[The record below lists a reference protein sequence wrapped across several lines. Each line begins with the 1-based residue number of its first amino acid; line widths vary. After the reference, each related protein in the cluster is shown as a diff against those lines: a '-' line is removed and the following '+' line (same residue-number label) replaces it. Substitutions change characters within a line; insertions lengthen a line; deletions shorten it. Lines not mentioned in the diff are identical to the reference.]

1 MAGMWLGYDIIG
13 INEWVTKIIMTLV
26 VLVYNF
32 TTRKIFIFKK
42 DDKTAQNETKEQ
54 CTQTKNTNTSNEFNL
69 GIDDILKIKNIF
81 ESMNNEENS
90 NRNTLLH
97 SLKPYLPTQKKE
109 KLEQLIKLSSLLTAL
124 ELLEHKNI
132 FGIDLNSNTIII
144 IILILIIL

>member
-1 MAGMWLGYDIIG
+1 MNEDYSDLIKNFSNILKEKNIDVKSIISSPSHEQ
-13 INEWVTKIIMTLV
+13 NNT
-26 VLVYNF
+26 
-32 TTRKIFIFKK
+32 
-42 DDKTAQNETKEQ
+42 QNETKEQ
-54 CTQTKNTNTSNEFNL
+54 YSHTSSTNTSNDFNI
-69 GIDDILKIKNIF
+69 GIDDIIKIKNIF
-81 ESMNNEENS
+81 ETMNSEENS

>member
-1 MAGMWLGYDIIG
+1 MNEDYSDLIKNFSNILKEKNIDVKSIISSPSHEQ
-13 INEWVTKIIMTLV
+13 NNT
-26 VLVYNF
+26 
-32 TTRKIFIFKK
+32 
-42 DDKTAQNETKEQ
+42 QNETKEQ
-54 CTQTKNTNTSNEFNL
+54 YSHTNNTSASNDFNI
-69 GIDDILKIKNIF
+69 GIDDIIKIKNIF
-81 ESMNNEENS
+81 ETMNSEESS

>member
-1 MAGMWLGYDIIG
+1 MNEDYSDLIKNFSNILKEKNIDVKSIISSPSHEQ
-13 INEWVTKIIMTLV
+13 NNT
-26 VLVYNF
+26 
-32 TTRKIFIFKK
+32 
-42 DDKTAQNETKEQ
+42 QNETKEQ
-54 CTQTKNTNTSNEFNL
+54 YSHTNSTNTSNDFNI
-69 GIDDILKIKNIF
+69 GIDDIIKIKNIF
-81 ESMNNEENS
+81 ETMNSEENS

>member
-1 MAGMWLGYDIIG
+1 MNEDYSDLIKNFSNILKEKNIDVKSIISPQSQ
-13 INEWVTKIIMTLV
+13 EQTKT
-26 VLVYNF
+26 
-32 TTRKIFIFKK
+32 
-42 DDKTAQNETKEQ
+42 QNESKEQ
-54 CTQTKNTNTSNEFNL
+54 CNQTNNTSTSNEFNL

-81 ESMNNEENS
+81 ETMNNEENS

-132 FGIDLNSNTIII
+132 LGIDLNSNTIII

>member
-1 MAGMWLGYDIIG
+1 MNEDYSDLIKNFSNILKEKNIDVKSIISSPSQEQ
-13 INEWVTKIIMTLV
+13 N
-26 VLVYNF
+26 
-32 TTRKIFIFKK
+32 R
-42 DDKTAQNETKEQ
+42 AQNETKEQ

-132 FGIDLNSNTIII
+132 LGIDLNSNTIII

>member
-1 MAGMWLGYDIIG
+1 MNEDYSDLIKNFSNILKEKNIDVKSIISSPSHEQ
-13 INEWVTKIIMTLV
+13 NNT
-26 VLVYNF
+26 
-32 TTRKIFIFKK
+32 
-42 DDKTAQNETKEQ
+42 QNETKEQ
-54 CTQTKNTNTSNEFNL
+54 YSHTNNTNTSNDFNI
-69 GIDDILKIKNIF
+69 GIDDIIKIKNIF
-81 ESMNNEENS
+81 ETMNSEESS

>member
-1 MAGMWLGYDIIG
+1 MNEDYSDLIKNFSNILKEKNIDVKSIISSPSHEQ
-13 INEWVTKIIMTLV
+13 NNT
-26 VLVYNF
+26 
-32 TTRKIFIFKK
+32 
-42 DDKTAQNETKEQ
+42 QNETKEQ
-54 CTQTKNTNTSNEFNL
+54 YSHINNTSTSNDFNI
-69 GIDDILKIKNIF
+69 GIDDIIKIKNIF
-81 ESMNNEENS
+81 ETMNSEENS

>member
-1 MAGMWLGYDIIG
+1 MNEDYSDLIKNFSNILKEKNIDVKSIISSPSHEQ
-13 INEWVTKIIMTLV
+13 NNT
-26 VLVYNF
+26 
-32 TTRKIFIFKK
+32 
-42 DDKTAQNETKEQ
+42 QNETKEQ
-54 CTQTKNTNTSNEFNL
+54 YSHTNSTNTSNDFNI
-69 GIDDILKIKNIF
+69 GIDDIIKIKNIF
-81 ESMNNEENS
+81 ETMNSEESS

>member
-1 MAGMWLGYDIIG
+1 MNEDYSDLIKNFSNILKEKNIDVKSIISSPSHEQ
-13 INEWVTKIIMTLV
+13 NNT
-26 VLVYNF
+26 
-32 TTRKIFIFKK
+32 
-42 DDKTAQNETKEQ
+42 QNETKEQ
-54 CTQTKNTNTSNEFNL
+54 YSHINNTSTSNDFNI
-69 GIDDILKIKNIF
+69 GIDDIIKIKNIF
-81 ESMNNEENS
+81 ETMNSEENS

-97 SLKPYLPTQKKE
+97 SLKPYLHTQKKE

>member
-1 MAGMWLGYDIIG
+1 MNEDYSDLIKNFSNILKEKNIDVKSIISSPSHEQ
-13 INEWVTKIIMTLV
+13 NNT
-26 VLVYNF
+26 
-32 TTRKIFIFKK
+32 
-42 DDKTAQNETKEQ
+42 QNETKEQ
-54 CTQTKNTNTSNEFNL
+54 YSHTSNTNTSNDFNI
-69 GIDDILKIKNIF
+69 GIDDIIKIKNIF
-81 ESMNNEENS
+81 ETMNSEENS